1 MTKGEPWLTDD
12 EKEEIRQVVREQ
24 RLFGYDNED
33 ATKIASERLKKKF
46 GRREA
51 IVKQTYIN
59 LKTDEA
65 DRNEVTNW
73 ITVYT
78 TKGYLDSYRQW
89 IEETIYS
96 KQKLLALFEYMTS
109 KPLEEQE
116 KLSGKINSTARSI
129 REATILHSS
138 LGLGAPMILQM
149 KNAIDKGQIDEF
161 LPKREF
167 TRDKESGEDSNQD
180 IPRDQYSA

>member
-1 MTKGEPWLTDD
+1 MTKGEAWLTDEEKD
-12 EKEEIRQVVREQ
+12 EMRQVVREQ
-24 RLFGYDNED
+24 RLFGYNNDD
-33 ATKIASERLKKKF
+33 AAKIAGERLAKKF
-46 GRREA
+46 GRRESIA
-51 IVKQTYIN
+51 KQTYIN

-65 DRNEVTNW
+65 NRNEVTNW

-78 TKGYLDSYRQW
+78 TRGYLDSYRQW
-89 IEETIYS
+89 MEETIYV
-96 KQKLLALFEYMTS
+96 KEKLLRLYEHLTS

-129 REATILHSS
+129 RETTILHSS

-149 KNAIDKGQIDEF
+149 KNAIDKGMIDEF
-161 LPKREF
+161 LPQREL

-180 IPRDQYSA
+180 ISTDKYSA